1 MRHQLQGRIV
11 AVTGAAR
18 GIGLAIA
25 TRLHAAG
32 AVVALGDLDAEAVAT
47 AAAGIGANLLSHA
60 LDVTDEQS
68 FQAFLDAVTARHGH
82 LDVLVNNAGV
92 MWVGDAAAEPER
104 AAQRQIDVNLTGVI
118 RGHRLVLPAMIARN
132 GGQIVTVASAASR
145 IAAAGESTYSATKH
159 GVLGYVTGLRAEL
172 AGTGVEAGVVMPVV
186 VDTELAA
193 GTSHGMG
200 PRLTPEQVAAAV
212 ASMIRRPRAEVSVPA
227 YFATAER
234 LVHLLPVKTRE
245 RLLHK
250 YLPDQRTTDHAL
262 RADYETRRLG

>member
-1 MRHQLQGRIV
+1 MRHQLQGRII
-11 AVTGAAR
+11 AITGAAR

-32 AVVALGDLDAEAVAT
+32 AVVALGDLDGDAVSKAAER
-47 AAAGIGANLLSHA
+47 IGANLLA
-60 LDVTDEQS
+60 RELDVTSEAS
-68 FQAFLDAVTARHGH
+68 FRAFLDAVRERHGH

-92 MWVGDAAAEPER
+92 MWVGDAAAESE
-104 AAQRQIDVNLTGVI
+104 QTVQQQVEVNLLGVI
-118 RGHRLVLPAMIARN
+118 RGHRLALPAMIERN

-145 IAAAGESTYSATKH
+145 IAAAGETTYSATKH

-172 AGTGVEAGVVMPVV
+172 AASEVEVGVVMPVV

-193 GTSHGMG
+193 GTSHGRG
-200 PRLTPEQVAAAV
+200 PRLTPEQVAGAV
-212 ASMIRRPRAEVSVPA
+212 ASMIRRPRAEVSVPS

-234 LVHLLPVKTRE
+234 FLHLLPTKTRE
-245 RLLHK
+245 RLSHK
-250 YLPDQRTTDHAL
+250 YLPDQRATDPAV